1 MKLSEILKDK
11 SIVIESIQE
20 TRFYTR
26 HIDGGL
32 FRKSKDEINDRVWYG
47 YAIVKNGKRLLETF
61 GYWVDE
67 GEPIYNWS
75 LIINGQKQAAES
87 EIAREIYLDVENQYK
102 EQEDEKRRIKAEKQ
116 KAILEQKKQVFYD
129 MLQKNLLVK

>member
-20 TRFYTR
+20 IRSYTR

-32 FRKSKDEINDRVWYG
+32 FRKSKDEINDSVWYG

-61 GYWVDE
+61 GYWVCD

-75 LIINGQKQAAES
+75 LIINGQKQAADS
-87 EIAREIYLDVENQYK
+87 EIAREIYLDVENQYE
-102 EQEDEKRRIKAEKQ
+102 EQKKEKRRIEAEKQ
-116 KAILEQKKQVFYD
+116 KAILEQKKQVYYK
-129 MLQKNLLVK
+129 MLEKNLLVK